1 STTVVL
7 PDKPPVVPVPETA
20 IDYTLYGDSVFLI
33 EETTGEDGKTSLIAK
48 RTSVQT
54 GTRIEGRASVLK
66 GLKPGDRVVALG
78 QSKLQS
84 GGAVT
89 I

>member
-1 STTVVL
+1 M
-7 PDKPPVVPVPETA
+7 
-20 IDYTLYGDSVFLI
+20 
-33 EETTGEDGKTSLIAK
+33 
-48 RTSVQT
+48 QT

-89 I
+89 ISTDPTPPIPAQPPRY